1 MKYVYYRTRLNN
13 KSTALNDSIEAIY
26 TKFQLPF
33 NGLNND
39 DTQIQKAVKYAN
51 GKNIELNVRVIK

>member
-1 MKYVYYRTRLNN
+1 MYIPRLNN

-26 TKFQLPF
+26 TKFQLLF

>member
-1 MKYVYYRTRLNN
+1 MYIPRLNN
-13 KSTALNDSIEAIY
+13 KSTVLKDSIEAIY